1 MSILNRFN
9 KGRMFEYDKEEKRV
23 FINFKEL
30 HKQYPKDVYPVR
42 ALFINKES
50 KFGDAPV
57 IVTDGLMVNAPAHL
71 TPTVQDMIAS
81 DELVDLVNQGRVG
94 FSLYEYDNEYGKALS
109 CNWVELKD

>member
-1 MSILNRFN
+1 MSILNKFN
-9 KGRMFEYDKEEKRV
+9 KGKLFEYDKDEKRI

-30 HKQYPKDVYPVR
+30 KAQYPKEVYPIR

-57 IVTDGLMVNAPAHL
+57 IVIDGLMVNAPSHL
-71 TPTVQDMIAS
+71 TPTVKEMIQDN
-81 DELVDLVNQGRVG
+81 DLVDLVNQGKVG